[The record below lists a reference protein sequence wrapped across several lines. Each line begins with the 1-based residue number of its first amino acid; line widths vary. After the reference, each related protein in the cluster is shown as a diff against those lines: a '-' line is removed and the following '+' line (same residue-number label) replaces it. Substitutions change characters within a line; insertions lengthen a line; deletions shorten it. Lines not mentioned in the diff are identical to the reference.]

1 MGSKKPVTTGVTG
14 FLDAVVL
21 PAGCPRAAGAARFR
35 CVASLLACRHGR
47 HGGDCGRRL
56 LVGPDLR
63 RHSVLYVTD
72 TFDFALE
79 GVSPVRD
86 PFFFVARTCFELAA
100 ERAFRAGHLKSC
112 NLFWHADVS
121 GVCSYRGGLSD
132 EGIRYRV

>member
-1 MGSKKPVTTGVTG
+1 M
-14 FLDAVVL
+14 LW
-21 PAGCPRAAGAARFR
+21 CPQRDVRVRLAPP
-35 CVASLLACRHGR
+35 ASLLACRRGR

-56 LVGPDLR
+56 LAGPDLR
-63 RHSVLYVTD
+63 RHPVLRVTD
-72 TFDFALE
+72 AFDFALE